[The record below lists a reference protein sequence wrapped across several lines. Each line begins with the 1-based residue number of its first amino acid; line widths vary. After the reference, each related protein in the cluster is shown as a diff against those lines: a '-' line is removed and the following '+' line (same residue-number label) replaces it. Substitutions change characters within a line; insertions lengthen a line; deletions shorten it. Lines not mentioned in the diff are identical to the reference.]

1 LLADTA
7 DKHYIQNTFVGV
19 ECPVNH
25 EDRAEMDKALLAQK
39 LEQLRKKQQLMEKAW
54 REAGNRQLLQ
64 FFVDIMPKA
73 LDSERCSIFIL
84 DPVDEKAW
92 LQCGTGLTEKQ
103 LQVPTKNSI
112 VGRVISDGEFVIEDD
127 LEDQVGAHDI
137 VAVKTGFVTR
147 NAICVPV
154 HGVTTKKVVG
164 AIQVLNKAHGNFND
178 ADRDILE
185 RLAFQL
191 EMNIEN
197 IFLRQELAKISVEMG
212 QKIKKLEAKLGL

>member
-1 LLADTA
+1 M
-7 DKHYIQNTFVGV
+7 
-19 ECPVNH
+19 
-25 EDRAEMDKALLAQK
+25 DRALMEQK

-73 LDSERCSIFIL
+73 LDAERCSIFIL

-92 LQCGTGLTEKQ
+92 LQCGTGLSEKQ

-112 VGRVISDGEFVIEDD
+112 VGRVMSSGEYVIEDD

-147 NAICVPV
+147 NAVCVPV

-164 AIQVLNKAHGNFND
+164 AIQILNKAHGGFDD

-197 IFLRQELAKISVEMG
+197 IFLRQELAKISIEMG
-212 QKIKKLEAKLGL
+212 QKIKKLESRLGG

>member
-1 LLADTA
+1 M
-7 DKHYIQNTFVGV
+7 
-19 ECPVNH
+19 
-25 EDRAEMDKALLAQK
+25 DRALMEQK

-73 LDSERCSIFIL
+73 LDAERCSIFIL

-92 LQCGTGLTEKQ
+92 LQCGTGLSEKQ

-112 VGRVISDGEFVIEDD
+112 VGRVMSSGEYVIEDD

-147 NAICVPV
+147 NAVCVPV

-164 AIQVLNKAHGNFND
+164 AIQILNKAHGGFDD

-197 IFLRQELAKISVEMG
+197 IFLRQELAKISIEMG
-212 QKIKKLEAKLGL
+212 QKIKKLEARLGG

>member
-1 LLADTA
+1 
-7 DKHYIQNTFVGV
+7 
-19 ECPVNH
+19 
-25 EDRAEMDKALLAQK
+25 MDKAVLEQK

-54 REAGNRQLLQ
+54 REAGNRQLIQ

-73 LDSERCSIFIL
+73 LDAERCSIFIL

-103 LQVPTKNSI
+103 LQVPTENSI
-112 VGRVISDGEFVIEDD
+112 VGQVIESGQYVMEDD
-127 LEDQVGAHDI
+127 LEDQVGAHDV

-147 NAICVPV
+147 SAVCVPV
-154 HGVTTKKVVG
+154 NGVTSKKVVG
-164 AIQVLNKAHGNFND
+164 AIQVLNKRRGNFTD
-178 ADRDILE
+178 DDREILE
-185 RLAFQL
+185 RLAFHL

-212 QKIKKLEAKLGL
+212 KKIKALEAKYGL

>member
-1 LLADTA
+1 
-7 DKHYIQNTFVGV
+7 
-19 ECPVNH
+19 
-25 EDRAEMDKALLAQK
+25 MDKVLLAQK

-73 LDSERCSIFIL
+73 LEAERCSIFIL

-92 LQCGTGLTEKQ
+92 LQCGTGLSEKQ

-112 VGRVISDGEFVIEDD
+112 VGQVMSSGQYVIEDD

-154 HGVTTKKVVG
+154 NGVTTKKVVG
-164 AIQVLNKAHGNFND
+164 AIQVLNKARGNFND

-212 QKIKKLEAKLGL
+212 QKIKKLEAKLGI

>member
-1 LLADTA
+1 
-7 DKHYIQNTFVGV
+7 
-19 ECPVNH
+19 
-25 EDRAEMDKALLAQK
+25 MDKVLLEQK
-39 LEQLRKKQQLMEKAW
+39 LNQLRKKQQLMEKAW
-54 REAGNRQLLQ
+54 REAGNRKLIQ

-73 LDSERCSIFIL
+73 LDAERCSIFIL

-92 LQCGTGLTEKQ
+92 LQCGTGLNEKQ

-112 VGRVISDGEFVIEDD
+112 VGQVMSSGEYVIEDD

-147 NAICVPV
+147 NAVCVPV

-164 AIQVLNKAHGNFND
+164 AIQVLNKAHGNFDD
-178 ADRDILE
+178 ADRETLE
-185 RLAFQL
+185 NLAFHL

-212 QKIKKLEAKLGL
+212 QKIKKLESKLGG

>member
-1 LLADTA
+1 MDRELLE
-7 DKHYIQNTFVGV
+7 K
-19 ECPVNH
+19 
-25 EDRAEMDKALLAQK
+25 K
-39 LEQLRKKQQLMEKAW
+39 LNQLRNKQQLMETAW
-54 REAGNRQLLQ
+54 REAGNRKLIQ

-73 LDSERCSIFIL
+73 LDAERCSIFIL

-112 VGRVISDGEFVIEDD
+112 VGRVMSTGQYVIEVD

-147 NAICVPV
+147 TALCVPV
-154 HGVTTKKVVG
+154 HGVTTKKIVG
-164 AIQVLNKAHGNFND
+164 AIQMLNKRHGNFGD
-178 ADRDILE
+178 AERVTLE
-185 RLAFQL
+185 SLAFHL

-212 QKIKKLEAKLGL
+212 LKIKKLESKLAR

>member
-1 LLADTA
+1 M
-7 DKHYIQNTFVGV
+7 
-19 ECPVNH
+19 
-25 EDRAEMDKALLAQK
+25 DRALMEQK

-73 LDSERCSIFIL
+73 LESERCSIFIL

-92 LQCGTGLTEKQ
+92 LQCGTGLSEKQ

-112 VGRVISDGEFVIEDD
+112 VGRVMSSGDYLIEDD

-147 NAICVPV
+147 NALCVPV

-164 AIQVLNKAHGNFND
+164 AIQILNKDHGNFDD

-212 QKIKKLEAKLGL
+212 QKIRKLEARLTV

>member
-1 LLADTA
+1 
-7 DKHYIQNTFVGV
+7 
-19 ECPVNH
+19 
-25 EDRAEMDKALLAQK
+25 MDKALLEQK
-39 LEQLRKKQQLMEKAW
+39 LNQLRKKQQTMENAW

-73 LDSERCSIFIL
+73 LDTERCSIFIL

-92 LQCGTGLTEKQ
+92 LQSGTGMSEKQ
-103 LQVPTKNSI
+103 LQVPTRNSI
-112 VGRVISDGEFVIEDD
+112 VGRVMDSGEYVIEED

-147 NAICVPV
+147 NALCVPV
-154 HGVTTKKVVG
+154 HGVTTQKVVG
-164 AIQVLNKAHGNFND
+164 AIQVLNKRHGEFND
-178 ADRDILE
+178 DDREILE
-185 RLAFQL
+185 RLAFHL

-212 QKIKKLEAKLGL
+212 RKIKMLEAKLGL

>member
-1 LLADTA
+1 M
-7 DKHYIQNTFVGV
+7 
-19 ECPVNH
+19 
-25 EDRAEMDKALLAQK
+25 DRQLLAQK

-73 LDSERCSIFIL
+73 LDAERCSIFIL

-92 LQCGTGLTEKQ
+92 LQCGTGLSEKQ

-112 VGRVISDGEFVIEDD
+112 VGQVMSSGQYLIEDD

-154 HGVTTKKVVG
+154 NGVTTKKVVG
-164 AIQVLNKAHGNFND
+164 AIQVLNKSHGNFDD

-212 QKIKKLEAKLGL
+212 QKIKKLEAKLGM

>member
-1 LLADTA
+1 
-7 DKHYIQNTFVGV
+7 
-19 ECPVNH
+19 
-25 EDRAEMDKALLAQK
+25 MDKALLEQK
-39 LEQLRKKQQLMEKAW
+39 LHQLRKKQQMMETAW
-54 REAGNRQLLQ
+54 REAGNRKLIQ

-73 LDSERCSIFIL
+73 LDAERCSIFIL

-92 LQCGTGLTEKQ
+92 LQCGTGLGEKQ

-112 VGRVISDGEFVIEDD
+112 VGRVMSTGQYVIEDD

-147 NAICVPV
+147 NALCVPV
-154 HGVTTKKVVG
+154 NGVTTKKVVG
-164 AIQVLNKAHGNFND
+164 AIQVLNKCHGNFDD
-178 ADRDILE
+178 ADRKILE
-185 RLAFQL
+185 TLAFHL

-212 QKIKKLEAKLGL
+212 QKIKKLEAKLNA

>member
-1 LLADTA
+1 M
-7 DKHYIQNTFVGV
+7 
-19 ECPVNH
+19 
-25 EDRAEMDKALLAQK
+25 DRSVMEKK
-39 LEQLRKKQQLMEKAW
+39 LQQLRAKQQLMEKAW
-54 REAGNRQLLQ
+54 KEAGNRQLLK

-73 LDSERCSIFIL
+73 LDAERCSIFIL

-112 VGRVISDGEFVIEDD
+112 VGRVIESGAVVVEDE
-127 LEDQVGAHDI
+127 LEDQVGAHDM

-147 NAICVPV
+147 SALCVPV

-164 AIQVLNKAHGNFND
+164 AIQVLNKRHGSFTD
-178 ADRDILE
+178 EDREILE
-185 RLAFQL
+185 RLAFHL

-197 IFLRQELAKISVEMG
+197 IFLRQELAKISVEMDK
-212 QKIKKLEAKLGL
+212 KIKLLEHKLGVTT

>member
-1 LLADTA
+1 M
-7 DKHYIQNTFVGV
+7 
-19 ECPVNH
+19 E
-25 EDRAEMDKALLAQK
+25 KALLEKK
-39 LEQLRKKQQLMEKAW
+39 LKQLRDKQQLMEKAW

-73 LDSERCSIFIL
+73 LDAERCSIFIL

-92 LQCGTGLTEKQ
+92 LQSGTGMNEKQ

-112 VGRVISDGEFVIEDD
+112 VGRVISSGEYVIEDD

-147 NAICVPV
+147 NALCVPV

-164 AIQVLNKAHGNFND
+164 AIQLLNKQHGNFND
-178 ADRDILE
+178 ADREILE
-185 RLAFQL
+185 RLAFHL

-197 IFLRQELAKISVEMG
+197 IFLRQELAKISLEMG
-212 QKIKKLEAKLGL
+212 QKIRKLETKLGIAE

>member
-1 LLADTA
+1 
-7 DKHYIQNTFVGV
+7 
-19 ECPVNH
+19 
-25 EDRAEMDKALLAQK
+25 MDKALLEQK
-39 LEQLRKKQQLMEKAW
+39 LNQLRKKQQMMETAW
-54 REAGNRQLLQ
+54 REAGNRKLIQ
-64 FFVDIMPKA
+64 FFVDIMPNA
-73 LDSERCSIFIL
+73 LDAERCSIFIL

-92 LQCGTGLTEKQ
+92 LQCGTGLGEKQ

-112 VGRVISDGEFVIEDD
+112 VGRVMSSGECVIEDD

-154 HGVTTKKVVG
+154 NGVTTKKVVG
-164 AIQVLNKAHGNFND
+164 AIQVLNKRHGNFDD
-178 ADRDILE
+178 ADRKTLE
-185 RLAFQL
+185 TLAFHL

-212 QKIKKLEAKLGL
+212 QKIKKLEAKLGV

>member
-1 LLADTA
+1 M
-7 DKHYIQNTFVGV
+7 
-19 ECPVNH
+19 
-25 EDRAEMDKALLAQK
+25 DRALLEQK

-73 LDSERCSIFIL
+73 LESERCSIFIL

-92 LQCGTGLTEKQ
+92 LQCGTGLGEKQ

-112 VGRVISDGEFVIEDD
+112 VGRVMSSGEYLIEDD

-147 NAICVPV
+147 NALCVPV

-164 AIQVLNKAHGNFND
+164 AIQMLNKNHGDFDD

-212 QKIKKLEAKLGL
+212 MKIRKLEARLTA

>member
-1 LLADTA
+1 
-7 DKHYIQNTFVGV
+7 
-19 ECPVNH
+19 
-25 EDRAEMDKALLAQK
+25 MDKTILEQKLAQ
-39 LEQLRKKQQLMEKAW
+39 LRTKQQLMEKAW
-54 REAGNRQLLQ
+54 REAGNRELLQ

-73 LDSERCSIFIL
+73 MDAERCSIFIL

-112 VGRVISDGEFVIEDD
+112 VGRVISSGKLVMEDD

-147 NAICVPV
+147 NALCVPV
-154 HGVTTKKVVG
+154 NGVTTKKVVG
-164 AIQVLNKAHGNFND
+164 AIQMLNKRHGMFTD
-178 ADRDILE
+178 DDRETLE
-185 RLAFQL
+185 RLAFHL

-197 IFLRQELAKISVEMG
+197 IFLRQELAKISVEMD
-212 QKIKKLEAKLGL
+212 QKIKKLEQKLKSS